1 MPKIK
6 IKINIHKYVCNKRNS
21 EGVHPLHLYTQT
33 ATGHLT
39 WVKWSITLLN
49 GLWRGAEKF
58 FFVHTPTP
66 IVQIRVKYHLGV
78 GNDVYTVL
86 NCVSW
91 V

>member
-1 MPKIK
+1 MPQIK

-33 ATGHLT
+33 DRGHLT

-49 GLWRGAEKF
+49 AHWRGAETF

-66 IVQIRVKYHLGV
+66 IVQIRV
-78 GNDVYTVL
+78 
-86 NCVSW
+86 NCRLERGLTC
-91 V
+91 